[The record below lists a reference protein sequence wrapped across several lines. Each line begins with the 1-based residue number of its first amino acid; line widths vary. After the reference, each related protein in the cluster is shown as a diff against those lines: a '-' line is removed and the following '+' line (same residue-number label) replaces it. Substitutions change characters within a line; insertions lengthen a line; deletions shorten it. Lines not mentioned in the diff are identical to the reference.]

1 MINLVDYL
9 AKIDHEIIN
18 PQVDINSVKI
28 DSGYVSD
35 LLSDVMGSAKEQMAW
50 FTIMKH
56 MNVIAVASMAD
67 IPCIVFA
74 KDTTPEQVVIDKANE
89 ENIVLIKTPLPVFEA
104 AGELY
109 KLLHQD

>member
-1 MINLVDYL
+1 MIKLTDYL
-9 AKIDHEIIN
+9 AKIEHEVIN
-18 PQVDINSVKI
+18 SEVDINSVKL

-35 LLSDVMGSAKEQMAW
+35 LLSDVMGSAKEKMAW

-56 MNVIAVASMAD
+56 MNVIAVASMVD
-67 IPCIVFA
+67 IPCIVFG
-74 KDTTPEQVVIDKANE
+74 KNTTLEQAVIDKAVE
-89 ENIVLIKTPLPVFEA
+89 EGIVLIKTPLSVFAA